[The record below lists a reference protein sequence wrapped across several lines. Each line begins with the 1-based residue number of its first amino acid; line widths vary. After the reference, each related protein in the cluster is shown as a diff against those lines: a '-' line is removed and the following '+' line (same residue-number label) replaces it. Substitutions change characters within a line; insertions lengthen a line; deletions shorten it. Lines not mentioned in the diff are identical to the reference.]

1 MAFCWRAGCARGV
14 EAHVIHPARV
24 AVSREHWRAKTD
36 RLDTELLM
44 RAFVGW
50 LGGEDPVVSAA
61 GDDRCGPSGLNP
73 SGRTHLLT
81 LLRAAV
87 IAR

>member
-1 MAFCWRAGCARGV
+1 MTSGWRAGRARGV

-44 RAFVGW
+44 RAF
-50 LGGEDPVVSAA
+50 LGRLRGENPVV
-61 GDDRCGPSGLNP
+61 PLP
-73 SGRTHLLT
+73 TMGRQASIRPVELT
-81 LLRAAV
+81 CALSFAPP
-87 IAR
+87 